1 MKELIKK
8 SWFVFLLGILIAVV
22 VLFGIGVI
30 LYCNGYRIVYP
41 EQFETSWD
49 AVSGFAAWFG
59 VAVSILSAAASFAAI
74 WFAVRVADKQN
85 KIALFEKRY
94 NCYLVV
100 QNLLLCGKRLRKAT
114 YNDTTYAILE
124 FYLKKSVGSDKLP
137 NSVELMLAT
146 FEIKDKIE
154 PGAFLFSKF
163 DVDFLDKIL
172 DKGKDLGLAVYKM
185 DPDEGKKELTEKN
198 IALRDEYCELCDE
211 FRETYFETM
220 TRELNLV

>member
-8 SWFVFLLGILIAVV
+8 RWFVFLLGILIAVV
-22 VLFGIGVI
+22 ALLGIGFI

-41 EQFETSWD
+41 EQFETSWN

-59 VAVSILSAAASFAAI
+59 VVVSAVSAAASFFAI

-124 FYLKKSVGSDKLP
+124 LYLKKSVGRDKLP
-137 NSVELMLAT
+137 NAVDLMLAT
-146 FEIKDKIE
+146 FEMKDKIA
-154 PGAFLFSKF
+154 PGVFLFSKF
-163 DVDFLDKIL
+163 NVDSLNKIL

-185 DPDEGKKELTEKN
+185 NPDEARKTLTEKN
-198 IALRDEYCELCDE
+198 IALRDEYCELCEE
-211 FRETYFETM
+211 FRETYFESM